1 MGRDAINRVSTHCT
15 DAINRVS
22 NHCTDAINRV
32 STHYL
37 PSLQKMI
44 TDFDTSL
51 PSIRQV
57 QNLIKQTTPVEF
69 KLLTGDVLTGRVL
82 WQDAHCICIADENSQ
97 QTTIWKQAIA
107 YIQPKS

>member
-1 MGRDAINRVSTHCT
+1 
-15 DAINRVS
+15 
-22 NHCTDAINRV
+22 
-32 STHYL
+32 
-37 PSLQKMI
+37 MI

-51 PSIRQV
+51 PSIKQV
-57 QNLIKQTTPVEF
+57 QNLIKQTMPVEF

-107 YIQPKS
+107 YIKPKS